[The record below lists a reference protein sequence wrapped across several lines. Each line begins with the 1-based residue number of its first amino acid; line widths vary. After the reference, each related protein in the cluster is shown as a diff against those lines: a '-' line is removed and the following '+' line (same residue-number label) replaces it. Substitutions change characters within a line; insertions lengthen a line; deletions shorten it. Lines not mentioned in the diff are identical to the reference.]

1 MQNLEKEHRYCH
13 EQGWPC
19 CSSSGDPPL
28 VQKAADGCLFVSCAF
43 LLQIRQDQLGYLE
56 VDDEAGTVHQGSD
69 EGAETTAG
77 SMRKRRSTMG
87 ITEATVALQSTLTSS
102 PTLALRVTG
111 GDSHYWVIAARA
123 VPGSCF
129 IGRPDCTTP
138 PQAKT
143 ACPAAK
149 ILRAPFTS
157 AFAS

>member
-1 MQNLEKEHRYCH
+1 MSALIRGVTVWSCQKE
-13 EQGWPC
+13 WPVARPWKGLYPETGA
-19 CSSSGDPPL
+19 S
-28 VQKAADGCLFVSCAF
+28 V
-43 LLQIRQDQLGYLE
+43 R
-56 VDDEAGTVHQGSD
+56 VD
-69 EGAETTAG
+69 
-77 SMRKRRSTMG
+77 
-87 ITEATVALQSTLTSS
+87 IL

>member
-1 MQNLEKEHRYCH
+1 MASFFEALDAAAHHGIVHAEILRR
-13 EQGWPC
+13 
-19 CSSSGDPPL
+19 L
-28 VQKAADGCLFVSCAF
+28 AKAARPPPP
-43 LLQIRQDQLGYLE
+43 Q
-56 VDDEAGTVHQGSD
+56 TGSIHRID
-69 EGAETTAG
+69 
-77 SMRKRRSTMG
+77 
-87 ITEATVALQSTLTSS
+87 IL

-149 ILRAPFTS
+149 ILRAPFIGVRLINYTQRI
-157 AFAS
+157 

>member
-1 MQNLEKEHRYCH
+1 MNHACTATPTLRLQTCTEGICCHYCRSLDSTI
-13 EQGWPC
+13 EALLATQTGEI
-19 CSSSGDPPL
+19 
-28 VQKAADGCLFVSCAF
+28 DG
-43 LLQIRQDQLGYLE
+43 
-56 VDDEAGTVHQGSD
+56 
-69 EGAETTAG
+69 
-77 SMRKRRSTMG
+77 
-87 ITEATVALQSTLTSS
+87 TLTTLPWGILVFVVLVMFFDIL